1 MRLERRLVV
10 QVTDRL
16 GMCSQVMGHFVTDG
30 RREERFNQRPLLA
43 IGGQRFI
50 HCGICLVEIGKSFA
64 YLVQLAIPGVLSL
77 LDTGFEM
84 RGTIRS
90 RLLVSLFLKFLS
102 GVPAGISRRIRRIRV
117 RFL

>member
-1 MRLERRLVV
+1 
-10 QVTDRL
+10 
-16 GMCSQVMGHFVTDG
+16 MGHFMTDG

-50 HCGICLVEIGKSFA
+50 HRSICLVEIGKSFP
-64 YLVQLAIPGVLSL
+64 YLVQLTIPGVLGV
-77 LDTGFEM
+77 LDSGFEM
-84 RGTIRS
+84 RGTIRI

-102 GVPAGISRRIRRIRV
+102 GVPAGIGRRIRRIRV